1 MKLLLLGP
9 QGSGKGTVGKL
20 ISERFGIP
28 IISVGQTL
36 RDMPVTHPRKKEITE
51 LLERGELAPQDLA
64 AELLKEETS
73 KDRCKNGFI
82 FDGWGRVLI
91 DLYYFDPDFDKAIYL
106 SIPREISIGRI
117 VSRRTCSKCG
127 AIFNILTVPPKVEGI
142 CDICGGELLVRDDD
156 TEEALNRRL
165 EIFYTETMKV
175 IDKFRN
181 EGKLIEVDGSGT
193 PEEVFQLVL
202 KALM

>member
-1 MKLLLLGP
+1 MRGC
-9 QGSGKGTVGKL
+9 S
-20 ISERFGIP
+20 
-28 IISVGQTL
+28 SV
-36 RDMPVTHPRKKEITE
+36 
-51 LLERGELAPQDLA
+51 
-64 AELLKEETS
+64 
-73 KDRCKNGFI
+73 
-82 FDGWGRVLI
+82 